1 MTLIETFYSSGS
13 VYAAGEQEIIVKN
26 FYYDGTAPKTFF
38 TVGRHGDPEDPDV
51 QRFIITEEGFEA
63 NVIFPRFPVLDA
75 ANDETVTLSLRGSG
89 LTVADLKWISV
100 WCFDFKVNFG
110 DLEFDTD
117 PDNFL
122 EIEKEINL
130 FSEEEP
136 EESFEFDSAQDL
148 ISEEQEQDYEDF
160 NNDYED
166 NSIEKVGEVDTHS
179 NSDPEPEA
187 EILILPE
194 PEAEA
199 EFLIIAEP
207 EAEAEYT
214 VLYIP
219 EPEPQHQPRLKRR
232 GHYPLSKG
240 HHHRSTRSSDSDS
253 SAEPEPEGDSD
264 YITEPEPEDNASRYR
279 RSSESVAEPEPETDH
294 DYAEPEP
301 EDEVSRTKRN
311 SRGLLLTKLLKH
323 YF

>member
-1 MTLIETFYSSGS
+1 M
-13 VYAAGEQEIIVKN
+13 
-26 FYYDGTAPKTFF
+26 TFF

-63 NVIFPRFPVLDA
+63 NVISPRFPVLDA

-110 DLEFDTD
+110 DLEFDSD
-117 PDNFL
+117 PDNLL

-166 NSIEKVGEVDTHS
+166 NTIEKVGEVDTHS

-194 PEAEA
+194 PE
-199 EFLIIAEP
+199 
-207 EAEAEYT
+207 
-214 VLYIP
+214 
-219 EPEPQHQPRLKRR
+219 
-232 GHYPLSKG
+232 
-240 HHHRSTRSSDSDS
+240 DD
-253 SAEPEPEGDSD
+253 
-264 YITEPEPEDNASRYR
+264 ASRYR
-279 RSSESVAEPEPETDH
+279 RSSDSLAEPAPEADD
-294 DYAEPEP
+294 DY
-301 EDEVSRTKRN
+301 S
-311 SRGLLLTKLLKH
+311 
-323 YF
+323 

>member
-1 MTLIETFYSSGS
+1 M
-13 VYAAGEQEIIVKN
+13 
-26 FYYDGTAPKTFF
+26 TFF

-63 NVIFPRFPVLDA
+63 NVISPRFPVLDA

-110 DLEFDTD
+110 DLEFDSD
-117 PDNFL
+117 PDNL
-122 EIEKEINL
+122 LGIEKEINL

-166 NSIEKVGEVDTHS
+166 NTIEKVGEVDTHS

-219 EPEPQHQPRLKRR
+219 EPEPQRHQPRLKRR

-240 HHHRSTRSSDSDS
+240 HHHRSTRSADSDS
-253 SAEPEPEGDSD
+253 SAEPEPEGDD
-264 YITEPEPEDNASRYR
+264 YSTEPEPEDDASRYR
-279 RSSESVAEPEPETDH
+279 RSSDSLAEPEPEADDNYYT
-294 DYAEPEP
+294 EPEP

-311 SRGLLLTKLLKH
+311 SRGLLLMRLLNH